1 MRLACT
7 LEYKGTNYHGFQDQA
22 NLLTVQGQI
31 NRALKKISIEP
42 ESFNYSGRTDAGVHA
57 LGQVFDF
64 ETSVKRTPEDWLNGL
79 NSNLPKTIAI
89 TSIQEVEPNFH
100 SRFSAKERFYS
111 YVIYNAKTK
120 PLFFDDYV
128 YWENMPLDLEVM
140 NDAAQ
145 QLIGKHDFS
154 SFRSSSCGSKNPIKD
169 IKTISLEQNGAFIIM
184 NISATAFLH
193 NMVRIIA
200 GTLISI
206 SKGELTMTMTE
217 LLEAKDRNLAG
228 KTVSAKGLF
237 FLGPR
242 YDKSTGIKSPYSNL
256 KSKFNL

>member
-1 MRLACT
+1 MRLAFT
-7 LEYKGTNYHGFQDQA
+7 TEYDGSGFSGFQRQKNA
-22 NLLTVQGQI
+22 
-31 NRALKKISIEP
+31 ISIQQNLE
-42 ESFNYSGRTDAGVHA
+42 EVIEKITQEKKVINYAGRTDAGVHA
-57 LGQVFDF
+57 LSQVFDF
-64 ETSVKRTPEDWLNGL
+64 TTDIKREEKNWIDGI
-79 NSNLPKTIAI
+79 NSNLPDAIA
-89 TSIQEVEPNFH
+89 VNKMFKVPDDFH

-128 YWENMPLDLEVM
+128 HWENMPLDLEVM

-154 SFRSSSCGSKNPIKD
+154 SFRSSSCGSKNPTKD

-242 YDKSTGIKSPYSNL
+242 YDKNIGINSPSSNL
-256 KSKFNL
+256 ASKFKL

>member
-22 NLLTVQGQI
+22 DLHTVQGEI
-31 NRALKKISIEP
+31 NKALKKISIEP

-64 ETSVKRTPEDWLNGL
+64 ETSVKRTTEDWLNGL

-89 TSIQEVEPNFH
+89 TSIQEVEPDFH

-128 YWENMPLDLEVM
+128 HWENMPLDLEVM

-154 SFRSSSCGSKNPIKD
+154 SFRSSSCGSKNPTKD

-206 SKGELTMTMTE
+206 SKGELTVTMAE

-228 KTVSAKGLF
+228 KTASAKGLF

>member
-1 MRLACT
+1 
-7 LEYKGTNYHGFQDQA
+7 
-22 NLLTVQGQI
+22 
-31 NRALKKISIEP
+31 
-42 ESFNYSGRTDAGVHA
+42 
-57 LGQVFDF
+57 
-64 ETSVKRTPEDWLNGL
+64 
-79 NSNLPKTIAI
+79 
-89 TSIQEVEPNFH
+89 
-100 SRFSAKERFYS
+100 
-111 YVIYNAKTK
+111 
-120 PLFFDDYV
+120 
-128 YWENMPLDLEVM
+128 MPLDLEVM

-154 SFRSSSCGSKNPIKD
+154 SFRSSSCGSKNPTKD